1 MNLEAVGS
9 YQNDR
14 GSIKKTTKTSDQ
26 SRRRNILRS
35 LHKIATEETYMYQ
48 ERNRQNISISQKK
61 ITTDKTYMD
70 QDRER
75 QNITGSRNKIA
86 IDATYLARN

>member
-1 MNLEAVGS
+1 
-9 YQNDR
+9 
-14 GSIKKTTKTSDQ
+14 
-26 SRRRNILRS
+26 
-35 LHKIATEETYMYQ
+35 MYQ